1 NNFVKQEG
9 SVCDRGILSEA
20 SSGKSSSSGW
30 PANFIAQKLLDVIK
44 QHKASAT
51 EGYCRKPLMMGKK
64 NSSRANVTMQERQ
77 VNWMLSCPNPTPLA
91 FFQYIVP
98 THRVRATEKYYQALD
113 LALSETDNHG
123 LQNLVRRSIHSTN
136 LNIHEEINTF
146 AQNKDMPSAKRVR
159 IDGVKTL
166 IGFIVSG
173 NLISRLATN
182 KSKLITLCNTIRTRR
197 MDNKDG
203 ELEVYAKETIRNDG
217 KKWII
222 YDTDVHNSLTKWKQ
236 ERVQPRT
243 DLAFYDIIDIS
254 PGSNSGFVQS
264 LPRDVVHEIRRSK
277 SLSTPNMDNIDG
289 MKDYIID
296 FIKKKNFR
304 NYVDESYMKTRINN
318 TTKFIWDYLNFLVES
333 FERDNDLADYN
344 LSELGYNVCS
354 LSGEKCLFASSEDR
368 NQEKNDKED
377 RNAGRKVDI
386 IWSMKPT
393 DLEFFVGE
401 VSGPPNQRNHT
412 HFFNDKIKIAK
423 MLKVIFNRVVK
434 KYGGAGMSLSLLKLY
449 GLHVYYNEVII
460 YEMSIPFRGLYVFCE
475 VLQSKLPT
483 NKVEVGLILRS
494 ASVLLK
500 FKGLLEKSLTD
511 LKDYIQDA
519 CTRTPDNN
527 EDADQYI
534 THTDLTPVKN
544 RTQQ

>member
-1 NNFVKQEG
+1 
-9 SVCDRGILSEA
+9 
-20 SSGKSSSSGW
+20 
-30 PANFIAQKLLDVIK
+30 
-44 QHKASAT
+44 
-51 EGYCRKPLMMGKK
+51 
-64 NSSRANVTMQERQ
+64 
-77 VNWMLSCPNPTPLA
+77 
-91 FFQYIVP
+91 
-98 THRVRATEKYYQALD
+98 
-113 LALSETDNHG
+113 
-123 LQNLVRRSIHSTN
+123 
-136 LNIHEEINTF
+136 
-146 AQNKDMPSAKRVR
+146 
-159 IDGVKTL
+159 
-166 IGFIVSG
+166 
-173 NLISRLATN
+173 
-182 KSKLITLCNTIRTRR
+182 

-344 LSELGYNVCS
+344 LSELG
-354 LSGEKCLFASSEDR
+354 GEKCLFASSEDR

-534 THTDLTPVKN
+534 THTDLTPTEIDKLTAKISELEHAKEENVELKAEVAKLRRDFEKLKRQTQAIANAQDTPSIGNIPEYNLLDQLNSSQATPGNMAVLHNKN
-544 RTQQ
+544 FIRQM

>member
-1 NNFVKQEG
+1 
-9 SVCDRGILSEA
+9 
-20 SSGKSSSSGW
+20 
-30 PANFIAQKLLDVIK
+30 
-44 QHKASAT
+44 
-51 EGYCRKPLMMGKK
+51 
-64 NSSRANVTMQERQ
+64 MQERQ

-166 IGFIVSG
+166 IDS
-173 NLISRLATN
+173 LRDEE
-182 KSKLITLCNTIRTRR
+182 R

-344 LSELGYNVCS
+344 LSELGYHEIFLTPLMRS
-354 LSGEKCLFASSEDR
+354 LFRGMHQEMMALTTSRDTPSIESEQTPIYQNENQSISEAPINQSQSAISS
-368 NQEKNDKED
+368 
-377 RNAGRKVDI
+377 
-386 IWSMKPT
+386 
-393 DLEFFVGE
+393 
-401 VSGPPNQRNHT
+401 
-412 HFFNDKIKIAK
+412 KIKIPYNQRIEQGLIQEAILFIQKGVLTSPINNLKTQESDVNIGNDKGGRELAQLFSDAEIAEGKMVEAK
-423 MLKVIFNRVVK
+423 QK
-434 KYGGAGMSLSLLKLY
+434 
-449 GLHVYYNEVII
+449 EII
-460 YEMSIPFRGLYVFCE
+460 CWYTYREAYQNSVAEI
-475 VLQSKLPT
+475 QSKTGIAEKTAKTQVYIMIKASLPKVSDVNLYKKTQRAGTIYKLFGKIIDPITQKEVKGIGIDKAYGISYGAKSISELT
-483 NKVEVGLILRS
+483 NVQILNIIKQ
-494 ASVLLK
+494 VT
-500 FKGLLEKSLTD
+500 EKSHDILTNGQDRTKPFGSND
-511 LKDYIQDA
+511 LAETKS
-519 CTRTPDNN
+519 RT
-527 EDADQYI
+527 I
-534 THTDLTPVKN
+534 
-544 RTQQ
+544 

>member
-1 NNFVKQEG
+1 M
-9 SVCDRGILSEA
+9 
-20 SSGKSSSSGW
+20 
-30 PANFIAQKLLDVIK
+30 
-44 QHKASAT
+44 
-51 EGYCRKPLMMGKK
+51 MMGKK

-296 FIKKKNFR
+296 FIK
-304 NYVDESYMKTRINN
+304 VS
-318 TTKFIWDYLNFLVES
+318 LVPLLFLSVES

-344 LSELGYNVCS
+344 LSELGYHEIFLTPLMRS
-354 LSGEKCLFASSEDR
+354 LFRGMH
-368 NQEKNDKED
+368 QEMN
-377 RNAGRKVDI
+377 
-386 IWSMKPT
+386 
-393 DLEFFVGE
+393 
-401 VSGPPNQRNHT
+401 
-412 HFFNDKIKIAK
+412 
-423 MLKVIFNRVVK
+423 
-434 KYGGAGMSLSLLKLY
+434 
-449 GLHVYYNEVII
+449 NEVII

>member
-1 NNFVKQEG
+1 
-9 SVCDRGILSEA
+9 
-20 SSGKSSSSGW
+20 
-30 PANFIAQKLLDVIK
+30 
-44 QHKASAT
+44 
-51 EGYCRKPLMMGKK
+51 
-64 NSSRANVTMQERQ
+64 
-77 VNWMLSCPNPTPLA
+77 
-91 FFQYIVP
+91 
-98 THRVRATEKYYQALD
+98 
-113 LALSETDNHG
+113 
-123 LQNLVRRSIHSTN
+123 
-136 LNIHEEINTF
+136 
-146 AQNKDMPSAKRVR
+146 
-159 IDGVKTL
+159 
-166 IGFIVSG
+166 
-173 NLISRLATN
+173 
-182 KSKLITLCNTIRTRR
+182 

-344 LSELGYNVCS
+344 LSELG
-354 LSGEKCLFASSEDR
+354 GEKCLFASSEDR

-519 CTRTPDNN
+519 CTQAILFIQKGVLTSPINN
-527 EDADQYI
+527 LKTQESDVNIGNDKGGRELAQLFSDAEIAEGKMVEAKQKEIICWYTYREAYQNSVAEIQSKTGIAEKTAKTQVYI
-534 THTDLTPVKN
+534 MIKASLPKVSDVNLYKKTQRAGTIYKLFGKIIDPITQKEVKGIGIDKAYGISYGAKSISELTNVQILNIIK
-544 RTQQ
+544 QD